1 MIASHLTLAL
11 LRTEKFIMAKRDK
24 RLQKARNNP
33 KGVSFD
39 DLRGILENHG
49 FNLDH
54 ATGSHHI
61 FEHEDTGDTLS
72 IPSHDKTV
80 KPVYVKQVLVP

>member
-61 FEHEDTGDTLS
+61 FEH
-72 IPSHDKTV
+72 DKTV
-80 KPVYVKQVLVP
+80 KPVYVKQVLATIDKLEAKDD